1 MEFYLTKTD
10 TMTFKAAYDSDL
22 EAVKSIPV
30 GETIKAKYI
39 KSRNV
44 RHHKKFF
51 AMLKMVT
58 ENMPE
63 SMPEQYQNI
72 DLLLDEIK
80 FQLGHF
86 EMHHTLGGKDYYK
99 VKSISFGKMDQV
111 AFDGFYNRAVDVILK
126 WFLKDI
132 SKEQFDK
139 EVMEFL

>member
-10 TMTFKAAYDSDL
+10 TMTFKASYDSDA
-22 EAVKSIPV
+22 EAVKHIPI
-30 GETIKAKYI
+30 GESVKAKFV

-44 RHHKKFF
+44 RHHRKFF
-51 AMLKMVT
+51 AMLQMVT
-58 ENMPE
+58 DNMPE
-63 SMPEQYQNI
+63 TMPNQYQNT

-80 FQLGHF
+80 FQLGYF

-111 AFDGFYNRAVDVILK
+111 QFDGFYNRAVDVILK

-132 SKEQFDK
+132 TKEQFDK
-139 EVMEFL
+139 EVLEFL

>member
-1 MEFYLTKTD
+1 
-10 TMTFKAAYDSDL
+10 MTFKASYDSDA
-22 EAVKSIPV
+22 EAVKHIPI
-30 GETIKAKYI
+30 GESVKAKFT

-44 RHHKKFF
+44 RHHRKFF
-51 AMLKMVT
+51 AMLQMVVD
-58 ENMPE
+58 NMPE
-63 SMPEQYQNI
+63 TMPNQYQDI

-80 FQLGHF
+80 FQLGYF

-111 AFDGFYNRAVDVILK
+111 KFDEFYNRAVDVILK

-139 EVMEFL
+139 EVIEFL